1 MIAGGRSPAEADS
14 LKVVELASGDP
25 NVDLRRGPDGKPIV
39 VLGFPYDPHI
49 VAVVRQIPHRR
60 FDWDTR
66 EWWAPIDDWAAVH
79 VAEVLKRFPKLTTS
93 AQVDIWLKGVGERW
107 VGRVRTTRYDGRGW
121 WVLDTRAG
129 TVPEALLEGSVE
141 VDGKLL
147 APLTQ
152 AGAIALGEA
161 RGAKLDGAAH
171 ALRARAGARRRG
183 AARAAGAQR
192 LGRGRG
198 VPAGDAVGPDDRRRL
213 RAAAR
218 HVGRRPL
225 AAAGPVG
232 RPPPRRLPGH
242 PRRRRRRA
250 GRARAGGPA
259 RGGGRGRGGDPPL
272 PRHRGRAADR
282 DRRPARR
289 RAAAVPVGRRA
300 LRARRAP
307 RLPLRRAGPGQD
319 RPGAG
324 RDGGRRRLPG
334 DRHLPRVAEAQLAA
348 RDAQV
353 AAAPLGRDRRGRRRG
368 PQDRPTSRSST
379 TRSSASTTRR
389 SRGCAPRRSSSTSR
403 TTARTRAPSARRP
416 CAGCR
421 SRSPRAG
428 CASR

>member
-1 MIAGGRSPAEADS
+1 MRGERTPVNDRGVLEQVMAISVSCALVLFGIWFFVFAGSSLAAAEADS

-129 TVPEALLEGSVE
+129 TVPEALLEGSIE

-171 ALRARAGARRRG
+171 ALRPGAGARRRG

-192 LGRGRG
+192 HGRGRG
-198 VPAGDAVGPDDRRRL
+198 VPAGDAVGPVGRRRL

-218 HVGRRPL
+218 HLRRRPL

-232 RPPPRRLPGH
+232 RPPPRRASW
-242 PRRRRRRA
+242 PRTASRST
-250 GRARAGGPA
+250 
-259 RGGGRGRGGDPPL
+259 
-272 PRHRGRAADR
+272 
-282 DRRPARR
+282 RRPTTRWRICARR
-289 RAAAVPVGRRA
+289 R
-300 LRARRAP
+300 P
-307 RLPLRRAGPGQD
+307 RP
-319 RPGAG
+319 
-324 RDGGRRRLPG
+324 
-334 DRHLPRVAEAQLAA
+334 
-348 RDAQV
+348 
-353 AAAPLGRDRRGRRRG
+353 
-368 PQDRPTSRSST
+368 
-379 TRSSASTTRR
+379 
-389 SRGCAPRRSSSTSR
+389 PRRS
-403 TTARTRAPSARRP
+403 AARAPPRP
-416 CAGCR
+416 
-421 SRSPRAG
+421 SR
-428 CASR
+428 